1 MQQWIVYRI
10 TAGKGIN
17 PYIASI
23 LLKVIINAI
32 LGFETKFIPMSSN
45 YIGQTFM
52 NQLEYIQRRAISAIM
67 GLPFCSIKEIIEME
81 L

>member
-10 TAGKGIN
+10 TAGKGLN
-17 PYIASI
+17 PYNASI

-32 LGFETKFIPMSSN
+32 LGFGTEFIPMSSN

-52 NQLEYIQRRAISAIM
+52 NQLEYIQRQAIRAIM
-67 GLPFCSIKEIIEME
+67 DLPFCSLNEIIEM
-81 L
+81 

>member
-10 TAGKGIN
+10 TAGKGLN
-17 PYIASI
+17 PYNASI

-32 LGFETKFIPMSSN
+32 LGFGTEFIPISSN

-52 NQLEYIQRRAISAIM
+52 NQLKYKDEQL
-67 GLPFCSIKEIIEME
+67 GL
-81 L
+81 